1 MFFNGFG
8 TPHAIGGE
16 AQQSLAVL
24 LDGFCRLTLQIQAD
38 DLGGTPVGSVG
49 DQHHR
54 AACQNLALKAYH
66 DVDLARARDADR
78 QREALSDFQL
88 TVLRFI
94 SRG

>member
-24 LDGFCRLTLQIQAD
+24 LEGFRRLTLQIQAD
-38 DLGGTPVGSVG
+38 DLGCTPVSSVG

-54 AACQNLALKAYH
+54 VACQNLALNANH
-66 DVDLARARDADR
+66 DVDLARTRDTDR
-78 QREALSDFQL
+78 QREALH
-88 TVLRFI
+88 V
-94 SRG
+94 